1 MAQATWR
8 RRGSPMA
15 NASQPLTHFRR
26 DGLLA
31 YGKASADEAN
41 PSAGE
46 FMSVLQIFAVLAP
59 LAFAVGFALQRG
71 NVCSVLAARQIAWT
85 GRWSRLHGLLLASAW
100 AFAVIVPIAW
110 YGAGPFKT
118 SGQLPL
124 SFLPVIGGVLYAVG
138 CCVNGACIFGVCS
151 RLTAGNLS
159 FIFTIP
165 GMAAGATL
173 AELAHVA
180 PSASQLQPTLA
191 AQPNW
196 PLFVLWLTV
205 VAFLAWVVWRMLRVH
220 WRAGITLANLLRQS
234 RWRSALA
241 AVIIGVIGGLLFAT
255 DVPWIYPALIRRVA
269 FYLAGSR
276 ADFPLETIV
285 GSASLFLGGM
295 AAAGYHGRFVF
306 SAPHPLP
313 ALQSLIGGIV
323 MGFAWA
329 LIPGGNDAMVLYLVP
344 SLALHGILAYFAMLT
359 TLIGIESLK
368 RRGTLS
374 T

>member
-1 MAQATWR
+1 
-8 RRGSPMA
+8 
-15 NASQPLTHFRR
+15 
-26 DGLLA
+26 
-31 YGKASADEAN
+31 
-41 PSAGE
+41 
-46 FMSVLQIFAVLAP
+46 MSVLQIFAVLAP

-100 AFAVIVPIAW
+100 AFAVILGVAW
-110 YGAGPFKT
+110 FGAGPFKT

-124 SFLPVIGGVLYAVG
+124 SVLPVIGGALYAFG
-138 CCVNGACIFGVCS
+138 CYVNGACIFGVCS
-151 RLTAGNLS
+151 RVTAGNLT
-159 FIFTIP
+159 FIFAIP

-173 AELAHVA
+173 AELAHVS
-180 PSASQLQPTLA
+180 PSASQLQPTIAAEPNGLLLA
-191 AQPNW
+191 
-196 PLFVLWLTV
+196 LWLAV
-205 VAFLAWVVWRMLRVH
+205 IVFLAWIVWRMIGVH
-220 WRAGITLANLLRQS
+220 WRAGITLATVLRQS
-234 RWRSALA
+234 RWRSTLA
-241 AVIIGVIGGLLFAT
+241 AAIIGAIGGLLFAT
-255 DVPWIYPALIRRVA
+255 DAAWIYPALIRRVA
-269 FYLAGSR
+269 SYLAGTR

-313 ALQSLIGGIV
+313 ALQSLIGGVI

-344 SLALHGILAYFAMLT
+344 SLAVHGILAYLAMLT

-368 RRGTLS
+368 RRGVLS